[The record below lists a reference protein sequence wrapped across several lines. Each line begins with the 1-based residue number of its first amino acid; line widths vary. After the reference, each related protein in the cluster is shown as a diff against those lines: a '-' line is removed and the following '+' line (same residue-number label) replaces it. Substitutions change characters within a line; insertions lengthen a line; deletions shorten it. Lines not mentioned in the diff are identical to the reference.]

1 MTTPNARLAV
11 SPVIKTHEEP
21 RDPNRELFTLLV
33 APALLGVAT
42 GVVILV
48 VVVLV
53 VWGSLKILY
62 GG

>member
-1 MTTPNARLAV
+1 MSRVTDI
-11 SPVIKTHEEP
+11 SPE
-21 RDPNRELFTLLV
+21 RNPNRELFMLLV

-48 VVVLV
+48 AVVLC
-53 VWGSLKILY
+53 VWGSLKVLY